1 MMSLI
6 SENEY
11 LPINILIINIFIIN
25 ILIIILIVKILF
37 INILII
43 SIPIIIPLNFTAF
56 HKDFENF
63 FCLHNAGQHTHY
75 LPIQSR
81 QSLF

>member
-11 LPINILIINIFIIN
+11 LPIIINIFIINILIINILIIN

-63 FCLHNAGQHTHY
+63 FCLHNAGQQTH
-75 LPIQSR
+75 
-81 QSLF
+81 